1 MTGRIHSFE
10 SFGAVD
16 GPGVRYV
23 VFFQGCPLR
32 CMFCHNPDTWEADA
46 GEEYTP
52 EDVVR
57 KILPFRNFYDHGGG
71 VTLSG
76 GEPLMQLDFA
86 TELLSQLKK
95 EGLHTAIDTSAA
107 IPLEKA
113 KKAIDT
119 ADMLLLDF
127 KAFDSALCEKIT
139 GRPNILEQEKE
150 YLEYCQ
156 KSGKKVWIRH
166 VIVPGLTLNE
176 ADLKA
181 LGEYLHRFS
190 CVEKIESL
198 AFHKMG
204 EFKWQK
210 GLYKLTAT
218 EPPAVSDM
226 KKVSELLKSY

>member
-32 CMFCHNPDTWEADA
+32 CMFCHNPDSWDTGA
-46 GEEYTP
+46 GKEYGAEE
-52 EDVVR
+52 VVD
-57 KILPFRNFYDHGGG
+57 KIIPFRNFYNQGGG

-76 GEPLMQLDFA
+76 GEPLMQLEFA
-86 TELLSQLKK
+86 VELLEKLKAA
-95 EGLHTAIDTSAA
+95 GFHTAIDTSAP

-113 KKAIDT
+113 KVAIDV

-127 KAFDSALCEKIT
+127 KAFDNALCQRIT
-139 GRPNILEQEKE
+139 GRPHILEQEKA

-156 KSGKKVWIRH
+156 STGKKVWIRH
-166 VIVPGLTLNE
+166 VIVPGLTLDE
-176 ADLKA
+176 PA
-181 LGEYLHRFS
+181 LMAMGKYLHQFS
-190 CVEKIESL
+190 CVEKIEPL

-210 GLYKLTAT
+210 DVYRLWET
-218 EPPAVSDM
+218 EPPSAADM
-226 KKVSELLKSY
+226 KRVSELLSCY